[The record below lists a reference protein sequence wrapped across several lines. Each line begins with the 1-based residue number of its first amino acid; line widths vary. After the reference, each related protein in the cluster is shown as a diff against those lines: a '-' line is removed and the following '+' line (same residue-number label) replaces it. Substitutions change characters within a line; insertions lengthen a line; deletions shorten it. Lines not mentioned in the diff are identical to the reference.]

1 MKKGKKQKKESTNTN
16 QPSSLMQKSNH
27 PSPPGRPVP
36 PHNLIQNQTNENEI
50 SIRFKDFLHFL
61 HTTKSN
67 IFLSLY
73 WLSQVG
79 FFFFLQQKNQMKER
93 TTNSTRND
101 YSPFVPNNRIQNQKN
116 RKAVFLLLSS
126 MHNKTTVFRR
136 THKTKEWDPNS
147 IFIYLFFAV
156 HFTNHE
162 ETRFNTKRVGWLPTK
177 VGFFF
182 MELKSHG
189 MRFIGKFMNWVL
201 LIFSLRSQKLKNPSL
216 KKN

>member
-1 MKKGKKQKKESTNTN
+1 MKKGKKQKKESTYTN

-79 FFFFLQQKNQMKER
+79 FFFFSQQKNQMKER

-101 YSPFVPNNRIQNQKN
+101 YSPFVPNNRIQNQKIGRQFSFSYLQCITKQQFFVERIKQKN
-116 RKAVFLLLSS
+116 GTQIPYSFTFFSLFTSQTTKKPDSIQKGLGDCQQRWVFFCWNSKV
-126 MHNKTTVFRR
+126 M
-136 THKTKEWDPNS
+136 EWDS
-147 IFIYLFFAV
+147 
-156 HFTNHE
+156 
-162 ETRFNTKRVGWLPTK
+162 
-177 VGFFF
+177 
-182 MELKSHG
+182 
-189 MRFIGKFMNWVL
+189 
-201 LIFSLRSQKLKNPSL
+201 
-216 KKN
+216 